1 MLSLASASKVIVH
14 PGPTDMR
21 LGVWGLSLKAGPLAE
36 GEVHCFCSSDR
47 RSAKLLVREGLS
59 LWVLHKRLERGRFQW
74 PSGSGLSRI
83 CVLQLQWLLDGPG
96 SISAM
101 EAAAAIATGPAR
113 PSPR

>member
-1 MLSLASASKVIVH
+1 MLSLASAAKVIAR

-21 LGVWGLSLKAGPLAE
+21 LGVWGLSLKAGPLGE

-47 RSAKLLVREGLS
+47 RSAKLLVREGVS

-74 PSGSGLSRI
+74 PSGSGLSSI

-101 EAAAAIATGPAR
+101 EAAAASGPR
-113 PSPR
+113 PPGRRPV